1 MCLLEPGGLTP
12 PCPAIAFGDGG
23 SNSAPFT
30 FSACIHAFVFLPD
43 KLQRLRL
50 TPPASA
56 LAAYMLA
63 FSTPALNFLSA
74 SVCAALL
81 RRIRGGAA

>member
-1 MCLLEPGGLTP
+1 MRLLEPGGISPRLKLTP
-12 PCPAIAFGDGG
+12 
-23 SNSAPFT
+23 PFT
-30 FSACIHAFVFLPD
+30 FSVCIHAFVFLPD

-63 FSTPALNFLSA
+63 FSPPALNFLSA

-81 RRIRGGAA
+81 RRRCGGAA